1 MDNSDWTRNGDY
13 HPNRWESQVEA
24 ANLLAENKCEKNPE
38 NGIGVI
44 SMAGKRVE
52 VHVTLTNDVARLLNA
67 IKGVNLSGECDFL
80 TAMNIA
86 TLTLKHRQNKNQK
99 QRIILFVGSPIRH
112 TQEDLVQLGKKL
124 KKYNIAVDIISFGNV
139 DENRDLLQG
148 FLDAV
153 NNSNNSSMME
163 VPVGFYLIDSLFT
176 SSLMSEVG
184 GYGDMPVE
192 DANFGGAQ
200 QPNVPSTTT
209 TSNINQQA
217 GGMTQFE
224 RDMTLAIQQSLEEE
238 RRKTEVS
245 KEPVKETARPESD
258 NVEMRPV
265 EEENEE
271 DELEKAKLMSMQEH
285 EQVLQREHEEEDRV
299 KDELLENQDFIK
311 DILKGIDSTDIKE
324 EDVEEVMK
332 KIKEEKFED
341 KDKDDKK
348 ENKK

>member
-24 ANLLAENKCEKNPE
+24 ANLLAENKCERNPE

-52 VHVTLTNDVARLLNA
+52 VHVTLTNDVSRILNA
-67 IKGVNLSGECDFL
+67 IRDVNLSGECDFM

-112 TQEDLVQLGKKL
+112 NPEDMVQLGRKL

-139 DENRDLLQG
+139 DENRDALKG

-176 SSLMSEVG
+176 SSLMNDAG

-192 DANFGGAQ
+192 DAQLGGGAQ
-200 QPNVPSTTT
+200 NVPG
-209 TSNINQQA
+209 TSNAPNINQQA

-238 RRKTEVS
+238 RLKNEGKTVGVS
-245 KEPVKETARPESD
+245 NSIND
-258 NVEMRPV
+258 NVEMKPV

-271 DELEKAKLMSMQEH
+271 DELEKAKLLSMQEH
-285 EQVLQREHEEEDRV
+285 EKVVRQENEEEDRV

-332 KIKEEKFED
+332 KIKEEKNEGD
-341 KDKDDKK
+341 KNAQNKD